1 MEFGAVQIAERA
13 GARQPDGDWS
23 GSAIMNGRVRRHLFT
38 LGVPLLTELINIT
51 ILAGLLVLLHIH
63 GWKFASAYDLPTIAL
78 IIFVLPLVAL
88 PGMGGAV
95 WENATLRLNGPAN
108 DNLSSSNDNLRAK
121 PEPGMELADT
131 LRRSR
136 SAFLGVGL
144 LSCLI
149 NILMLTGPLFMLQVY
164 DRVLP
169 SHSIPTLLGLAVLV
183 AGLFLFQ
190 GILDAIRSRVL
201 LRIGG
206 AVNDEMSAR
215 AYDTVARLP
224 LRTRG
229 GGDGLQPIRDL
240 DQIRSFLS
248 SPGPSALFDLPWMP
262 FYVGICFLFH
272 PLIGIA
278 ATFGAFFLGSLTVA
292 AEAVTRRPA
301 KAAALFASTR
311 QVLLE
316 ASRRNAEVMQAMG
329 MRGTMSARFAVI
341 NDDYLRSHRHA
352 SDRAGLLAALSRVMR
367 LVLQSLV
374 LGLGAYLVINQE
386 ATAGVIIASSILM
399 SRALAPVELAIANWK
414 GFVAARQARRRLSEL
429 LAILPH
435 GKQSLPL
442 PKPESALSVESVSA
456 SPPGSQ
462 RIVLQDVSFALNS
475 GVGLGIIGPSAAG
488 KSSLARLIVGV
499 WPPVRGK
506 VRLDGAA
513 LDQWSPEALGRHIGY
528 LPQDV
533 ELFDGTIAEN
543 ISRFEVEPDVN
554 SLIAA
559 AKSAGVHDL
568 VVRLP
573 EGYDTRI
580 GEAGATLSAGQR
592 QRVALA
598 RALYRDPFL
607 VVLDEP
613 NSNLDSEGEEALT
626 VAIRRVR
633 SRGGVAVVIAH
644 RASVLA
650 AVDQVLVLNQ
660 GRQQALGPRDEVL
673 RTVLRPTAVQ
683 PLTVVATASG
693 NP

>member
-1 MEFGAVQIAERA
+1 MVEIVTDGGRRSGFAKYFG
-13 GARQPDGDWS
+13 RQTC
-23 GSAIMNGRVRRHLFT
+23 VR
-38 LGVPLLTELINIT
+38 LLYGLLNFSV
-51 ILAGLLVLLHIH
+51 LAGLLFLLHMY
-63 GWKFASAYDLPTIAL
+63 GWRLVSPTGLALVGLAVLAAALFAFRSL
-78 IIFVLPLVAL
+78 
-88 PGMGGAV
+88 GGS
-95 WENATLRLNGPAN
+95 TQGLRLGESVN
-108 DNLSSSNDNLRAK
+108 DNVPTKL
-121 PEPGMELADT
+121 PPGAELADA

-136 SAFLGVGL
+136 SAFLGVAL
-144 LSCLI
+144 LSGLI
-149 NILMLTGPLFMLQVY
+149 NILMLTGPLFMLQIY

-169 SHSIPTLLGLAVLV
+169 SHSIPTLVGLAVLT
-183 AGLFLFQ
+183 AALFLFQ
-190 GILDAIRSRVL
+190 GILDAIRGRVL

-206 AVNDEMSAR
+206 ALDDELSGR
-215 AYDTVARLP
+215 AYEAVARLP
-224 LRTRG
+224 LKTRG

-262 FYVGICFLFH
+262 LYVGICFLFH

-278 ATFGAFFLGSLTVA
+278 ATFGALILMVMTIM
-292 AEAVTRRPA
+292 AEVVTRTPA
-301 KAAALFASTR
+301 KAAVGFASTR
-311 QVLLE
+311 HALLE

-329 MRGTMSARFAVI
+329 MGRAMLSRFGVV
-341 NDDYLRSHRHA
+341 NDDYLRNHRLA
-352 SDRAGLLAALSRVMR
+352 SDRAGMLAAVSRVMR

-374 LGLGAYLVINQE
+374 LGLGAYLVINQQ
-386 ATAGVIIASSILM
+386 ATAGVIIASAILM

-414 GFVAARQARRRLSEL
+414 GFVAARLARRRLSEL
-429 LAILPH
+429 LASLPQ
-435 GKQSLPL
+435 GKQPLPL
-442 PKPESALSVESVSA
+442 PRPEVALSVESVSA

-462 RIVLQDVSFALNS
+462 RIVLGDVVFTLK
-475 GVGLGIIGPSAAG
+475 GGDGLGIIGPSASG

-499 WPPVRGK
+499 WQPIRGK

-513 LDQWSPEALGRHIGY
+513 LDQWSAESLGRHIGY
-528 LPQDV
+528 LPQNV

-543 ISRFEVEPDVN
+543 ISRFEAESDAN
-554 SLIAA
+554 AIIAA

-580 GEAGATLSAGQR
+580 GEAGAALSAGQR

-626 VAIRRVR
+626 VALRGVR
-633 SRGGVAVVIAH
+633 SRGGIVVVIAH
-644 RASVLA
+644 RASALA

-660 GRQQALGPRDEVL
+660 GRQQGFGPRDDVL
-673 RTVLRPTAVQ
+673 RTVLRPTAIQ
-683 PLTVVATASG
+683 PLTVVAASTG
-693 NP
+693 SN